1 MRPWTTSTTAAGTC
15 YETANCTHHRRGN
28 ISTGHPVTFV
38 HEGVE
43 LVMVP
48 EIRGCEG
55 CYGNHKDDPALNGL
69 DSTGCCHLLPRCG
82 SDPERHIDM
91 IFVRKDQ
98 MPAYIAHILEKS

>member
-1 MRPWTTSTTAAGTC
+1 M
-15 YETANCTHHRRGN
+15 
-28 ISTGHPVTFV
+28 TFV
-38 HEGVE
+38 HKGVE

-55 CYGNHKDDPALNGL
+55 CYGYHKDGPSKVGL
-69 DSTGCCHLLPRCG
+69 DFTGCCPLLPRCS
-82 SDPERHIDM
+82 SDPERPVDT